1 MAPSAKHI
9 ALICNPT
16 ADNKKALQVA
26 DAIVPL
32 LNQKNIS
39 HSLFTQ
45 YWPQV
50 WEGFTEAWIIGGD
63 GTVNYFI
70 NQYPFFHLPLAV
82 FAGGTGNDLHH
93 MLYNDMELAKQ
104 VTTVLQA
111 TPQLI
116 DAGLCNEKLFLNGV
130 GIGFDGA
137 IVQHLLGKKKRPGKA
152 SYLLSVLKHIFQ
164 YRETNA
170 TCTLRDQTTTQ
181 ETFMISI
188 ANGKRYGGGF
198 VVTPKASVQDGLL
211 DVMMVSKINA
221 ATRLRYLPYIERGEH
236 VHLPFVQ
243 YHHAAKVIIETATPV
258 HAHMDGEYFMAS
270 RFEVHCLP
278 HQFSFLL

>member
-1 MAPSAKHI
+1 MVPPTKHI

-16 ADNKKALQVA
+16 ADNKKALLAA
-26 DAIVPL
+26 DAIVAL
-32 LNQKNIS
+32 LEQKNIPY
-39 HSLFTQ
+39 SLFTQ

-70 NQYPFFHLPLAV
+70 NQYPDFKLPLSV

-93 MLYNDMELAKQ
+93 MLYNDMELQKQ
-104 VTTVLQA
+104 VPFLLKA
-111 TPQLI
+111 TPQWI
-116 DAGLCNEKLFLNGV
+116 DAGLCNGKLFLNGV

-137 IVQHLLGKKKRPGKA
+137 IVQHLLGKRKRPGKA

-170 TCTLRDQTTTQ
+170 TCYLPHQIVAQ

-188 ANGKRYGGGF
+188 ANGRRYGGGF

-211 DVMMVSKINA
+211 DVMMVRKINA
-221 ATRLRYLPYIERGEH
+221 AARLRYLPHIERGEH

-243 YHHAAKVIIETATPV
+243 YHHTTHILIEMDAAV

-270 RFEVHCLP
+270 QFEIQCLP
-278 HQFSFLL
+278 HHFSFLL